1 MNTIRSIEL
10 RGVFR
15 PSMKEKVFFATSFV
29 PALIIVYRIAYEA
42 FGGSVS
48 AFNYLVLALL
58 LLFPLFMSELNL
70 RTIRIDEEMLKGA
83 APLGLYRQVLRLEEI
98 EGIRLNSTGRG
109 SVAEI
114 FVRGRWIVLFSNENF
129 RRHVHNPA

>member
-1 MNTIRSIEL
+1 
-10 RGVFR
+10 
-15 PSMKEKVFFATSFV
+15 MKEKVFFATSFV